1 MSNDQAAANTA
12 TSEGDARVEGVKC
25 HQKVDVK
32 MNSEKF
38 VTDLDSLIQGIG
50 APIKKKE
57 H

>member
-12 TSEGDARVEGVKC
+12 TSEGDARVEGVKF
-25 HQKVDVK
+25 HEKVDVK